1 MESYDKAVAAGKAEY
16 DVRRYQRAIPFFE
29 KAGTI
34 ALASEAP
41 VPAASALRWL
51 GQCYSKLNNF
61 PVALANYEKSLAG
74 LKDLSGE
81 FSQSERRFVDEE
93 LISTSQCRSMVLS
106 TLGRFTEAIASTE
119 YALNLAERIG
129 GPAGDLV
136 DLLSQLDW
144 PVRPQP

>member
-1 MESYDKAVAAGKAEY
+1 MIKPWLPEKPSTMCVATNA
-16 DVRRYQRAIPFFE
+16 PFPSS
-29 KAGTI
+29 KR
-34 ALASEAP
+34 LAPLLSRVKRQSQLP
-41 VPAASALRWL
+41 VHLRWL
-51 GQCYSKLNNF
+51 GQCYSRLNNF